1 MSGQSDPSKETLT
14 FAVLDDQS
22 TDVFVT
28 DNLLNELSIDGKEVN
43 LQVNTIVGTNTVRT
57 RKACGLQ
64 VQDVNGEHSSVKVCY
79 AYAQESIPATHH
91 DIATP
96 EIARQWEHLK
106 TIADKIPYRPDIQ
119 IGMLIGRNIPSAF
132 QPLNVI
138 HGATNEPWAE
148 EYKFGWTIIGP
159 VCLADAET
167 KECNLTVS
175 VNRITVHREELP
187 FHDSD
192 RDLLQLSKVVDQN
205 SFVTLLTSIK
215 RPKDVTTP
223 QQIREMMELDYG
235 ELFHSRKIHG
245 TEQVQSVEDKRFCQ
259 ILSTGIYKNHLGNRE
274 APLSF
279 RRIEVNLPNNR
290 EQCVRRLLYL
300 KKKLS
305 KNQKAR
311 KNYIDFMEKIFDRH
325 HASGVPADE
334 LTTSPGKVWYL
345 PHFDIYHP
353 KKPDQVRVVF
363 DCSAVLNNESLNK
376 HLLQGPD
383 QMHSLTG
390 VLARFRKEDVALSC
404 DKEQMFHSFYVTPD
418 CRDFLRFLWYENSDL
433 DGPISE
439 FCMNVHLF
447 GAVSSPAVANFSLHR
462 TAESG
467 RAEFG
472 DEAANFIRRKFYV
485 DDGLTSVPSVQEA
498 VTLIKSSQAICAS
511 AKLRL
516 HKFASN
522 CKEVLETLPPED
534 RAKDLKDLDLRHDAL
549 PIQRSLGIYW
559 CIESDTLGFRIEL
572 KDKPL
577 SRRGVLSTVSS
588 VYDPLEIV
596 SPVILVGK
604 QILQDLC
611 RRNVDWDDPV
621 PEEILPRWERWR
633 AELPLLEK
641 VKIQRCVKPPG
652 FGSPI
657 QTEVHSFADASES
670 GIGQVSYLRLVNEK
684 GEVHVSFLMA
694 KSRVPPIKPLSI
706 PRMELTAAVVSVNVT
721 TMLKSELDYE
731 NLKSVYY
738 TDSEVVIGYINNEA
752 RRFHV
757 YVGNRVQYIRDRSN
771 PEQWHHVPGKDN
783 PADEASRSLTASQLL
798 KNTRWFRGPE
808 FLWKTDVPLR
818 NVRQIRQLATDDVE
832 VKANT
837 FATTCSQAQEP
848 HETSMLFYLNR
859 VSSWQK
865 AKTTVAW
872 IRRAIVNLQ
881 QTVVCKTTFEGP
893 AETHPSKSAAKSPNV
908 QQKLLLPL
916 SVQELVQ
923 AEQAILSCV
932 QRHYFGPEVQTLKN
946 LNGNLSKFE
955 DRYAARQR
963 NDKLRKAS
971 CLRKLDP
978 FIDENGLV
986 RVGGRIRR
994 AAFPLALKHPCIL
1007 PKRNHI
1013 TDLIIEHF
1021 HEKVACHQGRGITHN
1036 AVRQAGYW
1044 IVNGRSTVTRAISKC
1059 VSCRRFRG
1067 RPLTQKMSDLP
1078 EERVAETAP
1087 FHYTG
1092 MDVFGPFYI
1101 KEGRKTLKRYG
1112 LLFTCLASR
1121 AVHLETL
1128 NSMEADS
1135 FISALRRFINKR
1147 GKVRELRSDRGTNF
1161 VGARNE
1167 LADAIQE
1174 LDRDRVQDFLR
1185 TKDCDWICFNFN
1197 VPASSHMGG
1206 VWERLIRTV
1215 RSVLSI
1221 LLQEQGS
1228 QLDDEALRTLMTE
1241 VENVINSRHLT
1252 VENLSEP
1259 GFPEPITPNHL
1270 LTSKTEIV
1278 LPPPGSFERVDLHS
1292 RKRWRRVQFMA
1303 NQFWFRWRRECSPL
1317 LYTRQKW
1324 NMPQRDCK
1332 VGDIVM
1338 FQDDDLPRN
1347 QWPLARVTEVLPS
1360 KDGRIRKVQILLVQD
1375 GKLKLLERPIH
1386 KLVLLLAQEETLHRD
1401 VTPAGGA
1408 SAQND

>member
-1 MSGQSDPSKETLT
+1 M
-14 FAVLDDQS
+14 
-22 TDVFVT
+22 
-28 DNLLNELSIDGKEVN
+28 
-43 LQVNTIVGTNTVRT
+43 
-57 RKACGLQ
+57 
-64 VQDVNGEHSSVKVCY
+64 
-79 AYAQESIPATHH
+79 
-91 DIATP
+91 
-96 EIARQWEHLK
+96 
-106 TIADKIPYRPDIQ
+106 
-119 IGMLIGRNIPSAF
+119 
-132 QPLNVI
+132 
-138 HGATNEPWAE
+138 
-148 EYKFGWTIIGP
+148 
-159 VCLADAET
+159 
-167 KECNLTVS
+167 
-175 VNRITVHREELP
+175 NRITVHREELP

-192 RDLLQLSKVVDQN
+192 RDLLQPSKVVDQN
-205 SFVTLLTSIK
+205 GSVTLLTSIK

-259 ILSTGIYKNHLGNRE
+259 ILSTGIYKNHLGNWE
-274 APLSF
+274 APLPF

-290 EQCVRRLLYL
+290 EQCVRRLLCL

-311 KNYIDFMEKIFDRH
+311 KNYINFMEKIFDCH
-325 HASGVPADE
+325 HASAVPADE

-363 DCSAVLNNESLNK
+363 DCSAVFNNESLNK

-383 QMHSLTG
+383 QMNSLTG

-404 DKEQMFHSFYVTPD
+404 DIEQMFHSFYVTPD

-439 FCMNVHLF
+439 FRMNVHLF
-447 GAVSSPAVANFSLHR
+447 GAVSSPAVANFSLHK

-472 DEAANFIRRKFYV
+472 DEAANFIRRNFYV

-498 VTLIKSSQAICAS
+498 VTLIQSSQAMCAS

-549 PIQRSLGIYW
+549 PIQRSLGTYW

-577 SRRGVLSTVSS
+577 SRRGILSTVSS
-588 VYDPLEIV
+588 VYDPLGIV

-621 PEEILPRWERWR
+621 PGEILPRWERWR
-633 AELPLLEK
+633 TELPLLEK

-694 KSRVPPIKPLSI
+694 KSRVPPIKPISI

-757 YVGNRVQYIRDRSN
+757 YVGKRVQYIRDRSN

-808 FLWKTDVPLR
+808 FLWKTNVPLR

-881 QTVVCKTTFEGP
+881 QTVVCKTTFEGST
-893 AETHPSKSAAKSPNV
+893 ETHSSKSAAKSPNV

-932 QRHYFGPEVQTLKN
+932 QRHYFGPEVETLKN

-963 NDKLRKAS
+963 NDKLKKAS

-1007 PKRNHI
+1007 PKRSHI

-1059 VSCRRFRG
+1059 VICRRFRG

-1078 EERVAETAP
+1078 EERITETAP

-1135 FISALRRFINKR
+1135 FISALRRFINRR

-1167 LADAIQE
+1167 LADALQE

-1241 VENVINSRHLT
+1241 VENVINSRPLT

-1278 LPPPGSFERVDLHS
+1278 FPPPGSFERVDLYS

-1338 FQDDDLPRN
+1338 LQDDDLPRN
-1347 QWPLARVTEVLPS
+1347 QWPLTRVTEALPS

-1375 GKLKLLERPIH
+1375 GKRKLLERPIH
-1386 KLVLLLAQEETLHRD
+1386 KLAQEETLHRD

-1408 SAQND
+1408 SAQNN